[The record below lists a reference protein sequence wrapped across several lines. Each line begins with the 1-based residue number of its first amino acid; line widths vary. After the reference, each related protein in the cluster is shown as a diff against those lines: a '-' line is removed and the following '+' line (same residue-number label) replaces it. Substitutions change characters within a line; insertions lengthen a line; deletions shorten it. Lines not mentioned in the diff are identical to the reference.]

1 MTSSAL
7 CRNNPLY
14 TVEAVA
20 LNEKSPAAQWVA
32 ATPNADGIE
41 PISIRSAG
49 DLKTLAELAHVANS
63 GLLDQHARS
72 PLNLRQALR
81 IAKGLRATAH
91 ELTQHAQT
99 PHANMARHWPSE
111 RATVHLNERF
121 AGLSRVA
128 NRLADKWQ
136 LALGER
142 VHESPVP
149 CRRVNRHCRNR
160 YAAVIAD
167 LPQQRDLWCWQVR
180 ADGHW
185 LSAIHEWL
193 CLQPDGAFRLTA
205 DAAPRLTLLA
215 ECIEA
220 EVLLDLAWRN
230 GLEEVHAYLPLDATP
245 DDERIMRERLAIPP
259 EVRAQRLLALQERIE
274 RWVETRD

>member
-7 CRNNPLY
+7 CQNNPPF
-14 TVEAVA
+14 TVEVVA

-32 ATPNADGIE
+32 TPNADGIE
-41 PISIRSAG
+41 PTHS
-49 DLKTLAELAHVANS
+49 VNS

-72 PLNLRQALR
+72 TLNLRQAVR
-81 IAKGLRATAH
+81 IAHGLRTLAY
-91 ELTQHAQT
+91 ELTQHTQT
-99 PHANMARHWPSE
+99 PDANMARHWPSQ

-128 NRLADKWQ
+128 NRLADHWQ

-142 VHESPVP
+142 VHEPPVP
-149 CRRVNRHCRNR
+149 CQRLNRHCRNR

-185 LSAIHEWL
+185 LSAMHDWL
-193 CLQPDGAFRLTA
+193 CLQADGAFRLTA

-220 EVLLDLAWRN
+220 EVLVDLAWRN

-245 DDERIMRERLAIPP
+245 DDERIMRERLLITP
-259 EVRAQRLLALQERIE
+259 EVRASRLLALRALVE
-274 RWVETRD
+274 RWVETGD